1 MNSDDALLWLH
12 SLDYYFDMVEVL
24 GDYDHQKDYV
34 GPEGS
39 WKSKI
44 IPRTIWG
51 IDINV
56 CAYIHD
62 YWYAVDKGKSE
73 QRRFEIDAMFLAD
86 MMQVIEMSG
95 CWSFRRNLARMRAAK
110 YFAAVREGG
119 KSIFND

>member
-1 MNSDDALLWLH
+1 MAQEEILEWLKKLPEY
-12 SLDYYFDMVEVL
+12 SKIVEVL

-44 IPRTIWG
+44 IPRTLWG
-51 IDINV
+51 VDINV

-73 QRRFEIDAMFLAD
+73 QRRFEIDGMFLAD

-95 CWSFRRNLARMRAAK
+95 CWSFRRNLARIRAAK
-110 YFAAVREGG
+110 YFAAVRELG